1 MGSGCLGRPGCR
13 ARTGGT
19 LDAKGQSQQGGGKFG
34 ECGQSS
40 LTHEH
45 SDQKSTDPLF
55 LDSLNLGYS
64 PWSAVLAHDSE
75 GIGMG
80 DSAHRSGAE
89 PGHPKDGTHPTHA
102 YDQQQVQVEARA
114 LDHLAL
120 RFTDDQPGGV
130 EGGE

>member
-1 MGSGCLGRPGCR
+1 MD
-13 ARTGGT
+13 TGKAI
-19 LDAKGQSQQGGGKFG
+19 LD
-34 ECGQSS
+34 
-40 LTHEH
+40 
-45 SDQKSTDPLF
+45 
-55 LDSLNLGYS
+55 
-64 PWSAVLAHDSE
+64 AVLAHDGE

-80 DSAHRSGAE
+80 HSAHSGGAE

-130 EGGE
+130 ESQE